1 MSKSGISES
10 GSVYELMEAVARGEV
25 SPAVA
30 AQKVQGMWSSSA
42 PVKQV
47 AEQTVDQGYEVVG
60 DFAKID
66 HERTE
71 RTGFPEVIWGEDK
84 SAAQIVGIMQA
95 MEKQSAVVMATRV
108 TAEKAHKSFTP
119 ANSAS
124 SRQARQIYQ

>member
-1 MSKSGISES
+1 MSKSGVSES
-10 GSVYELMEAVARGEV
+10 GSVHELMEAVARGEV

-30 AQKVQGMWSSSA
+30 AQKVQGMRDSSPA
-42 PVKQV
+42 V
-47 AEQTVDQGYEVVG
+47 EQAVEQPVDQGYEVVG

-84 SAAQIVGIMQA
+84 SAKQIVGIMQA

-108 TAEKAHKSFTP
+108 TAEKAVEVQWALPQVT
-119 ANSAS
+119 
-124 SRQARQIYQ
+124 Y